1 MDIAQE
7 LISKIKSGKFDYKKR
22 LDKKTKYKGI
32 EIEVWSIKTT
42 FGGFIGYEVVS
53 LWAKDFS
60 EHIIHL
66 FQPDL
71 TLVRQRFT
79 YDFFKVV

>member
-22 LDKKTKYKGI
+22 LDKTTKYKGV
-32 EIEVWSIKTT
+32 EIVVRSIKAS
-42 FGGFIGYEVVS
+42 FSGVIGYEVVS
-53 LWAKDFS
+53 LWGKDFN
-60 EHIIHL
+60 EHILHL

>member
-7 LISKIKSGKFDYKKR
+7 LIEKIKSGKFDYKKR

-32 EIEVWSIKTT
+32 EIEVRSIKTT

-53 LWAKDFS
+53 LWGKDFS

>member
-1 MDIAQE
+1 MNIAQE
-7 LISKIKSGKFDYKKR
+7 LIEKIKSGKFEYKKR
-22 LDKKTKYKGI
+22 LDKKSKYKGI
-32 EIEVWSIKTT
+32 EIEVRSIKTT
-42 FGGFIGYEVVS
+42 FGGLIGYEVVS
-53 LWAKDFS
+53 LWGKDFN

>member
-7 LISKIKSGKFDYKKR
+7 LIQKIKSGKFDYKKR
-22 LDKKTKYKGI
+22 LDKTSKYKGVK
-32 EIEVWSIKTT
+32 IEVRSIKTT

-53 LWAKDFS
+53 NDFS

-66 FQPDL
+66 FQPNL

-79 YDFFKVV
+79 YDFFKIV

>member
-7 LISKIKSGKFDYKKR
+7 LIEKIKSGKFDYKRR
-22 LDKKTKYKGI
+22 LDKTSKYKGVK
-32 EIEVWSIKTT
+32 IEVRSIKTT

-53 LWAKDFS
+53 LWGKDFN

-71 TLVRQRFT
+71 TFVRQRFT
-79 YDFFKVV
+79 YDGFKVV

>member
-1 MDIAQE
+1 MSIAQE
-7 LISKIKSGKFDYKKR
+7 LISKIKSGKFDYNRR
-22 LDKKTKYKGI
+22 LDKTSKYKGVK
-32 EIEVWSIKTT
+32 IEVRSINTT

-53 LWAKDFS
+53 LWANDFS
-60 EHIIHL
+60 EHIINL
-66 FQPDL
+66 FQPNL

>member
-1 MDIAQE
+1 MNIAQE
-7 LISKIKSGKFDYKKR
+7 LIEKIKSGKFDYKKR
-22 LDKKTKYKGI
+22 LGKRSKYKGI
-32 EIEVWSIKTT
+32 EIEVRSIRTT

-53 LWAKDFS
+53 LWGKDFN

-79 YDFFKVV
+79 YDFLKVV

>member
-7 LISKIKSGKFDYKKR
+7 LIEKIKSGKFDYKKR
-22 LDKKTKYKGI
+22 LDKASKYKGVK
-32 EIEVWSIKTT
+32 IEVRSIKTT

-53 LWAKDFS
+53 LWANDFS

-66 FQPDL
+66 FQPNL

-79 YDFFKVV
+79 YDFFKIV